1 MNKEMKKVNLLE
13 KNVIVPFSINGIT
26 SNPETLHMTKSQQFR
41 ERGLLNISDSAQ
53 AFFMSLEKERV
64 NNINIQK
71 LKGHQANMVDE
82 SINGHIE
89 QQSVK

>member
-1 MNKEMKKVNLLE
+1 
-13 KNVIVPFSINGIT
+13 
-26 SNPETLHMTKSQQFR
+26 
-41 ERGLLNISDSAQ
+41 
-53 AFFMSLEKERV
+53 MSLEQERV